1 MDQATPHTVR
11 SLTAQLRALGVTP
24 GDVVLLHSSLRS
36 LGYVV
41 GGPPAVVRA
50 LLAALGPAGTL
61 VVPTHTGDNSDP
73 SGWSNPPVPQAWWPV
88 IRAESPGFEAASTPS
103 QWMGAIA
110 ENVRTWP
117 GARRSDHPWLSFAA
131 VGARAGDVTGT
142 HVLDDA
148 LGERSPLG
156 AVYRLAGKVLLLG
169 VGHDANTSLHLGEW
183 RQKSPPRGPR
193 GASVRRPDGTSEW
206 VTWTDVLENEDGF
219 EDIGAAF
226 EAEGGASVG
235 PVGNATARLM
245 SQPALVDFATGWIA
259 ANRRAA

>member
-11 SLTAQLRALGVTP
+11 SLAAQLGALGVNP
-24 GDVVLLHSSLRS
+24 GDVVLLHSSMRS

-41 GGPPAVVRA
+41 GGSPAVVRA

-61 VVPTHTGDNSDP
+61 VVPTNTGDNSDP
-73 SGWSNPPVPQAWWPV
+73 SGWSNPPVPQSWWPV
-88 IRAESPGFEAASTPS
+88 IRAESPGFDPASTPS
-103 QWMGAIA
+103 QWMGVIA

-117 GARRSDHPWLSFAA
+117 DARRSNHPWLSFAA
-131 VGARAGDVTGT
+131 VGARAADVTGT

-156 AVYRLAGKVLLLG
+156 AVYRLDGKVLLLG

-183 RQKSPPRGPR
+183 RQESPPRGPR

-226 EAEGGASVG
+226 EAEGRASIG
-235 PVGNATARLM
+235 SVGNATARLM
-245 SQPALVDFATGWIA
+245 SQRALVDFATGWIA
-259 ANRRAA
+259 